1 MTPSSSNTSQSQ
13 IDFGR
18 YKRADQTSQVV
29 QTPVSVQPQ
38 ETNFISVNTQPINI
52 DEFQPNLPQTN
63 KESDSETETEI
74 WSFDRAI
81 FLLSYVLRL
90 NRIKPQLNLFLR

>member
-18 YKRADQTSQVV
+18 YKRANKPSQVV
-29 QTPVSVQPQ
+29 QTPDPVQPE
-38 ETNFISVNTQPINI
+38 ETNFIPVNTQPINI

-63 KESDSETETEI
+63 KESDWETETEI
-74 WSFDRAI
+74 WSFDHAI
-81 FLLSYVLRL
+81 NEVFRLLPAELC
-90 NRIKPQLNLFLR
+90 P